1 MDNEN
6 KISLQE
12 ISAPK
17 NQPILINGEQ
27 VEVMAPAGSR
37 ESLAAALQAGAD
49 SIYFGI
55 EALNMRAHSASR
67 FTIDDLRD
75 IATICAERGV
85 KSYLTVNTIIYD
97 DDLELMRQICDAA
110 HEAGI
115 SAVIAADVAVMD
127 YCNRIGQEVHL
138 STQLNISNT
147 EALRFY
153 ARFADVVV
161 LARELNMFQVHHI
174 RQFIDREQIKG
185 PSGEPL
191 RIEMFCHGAL
201 CMAVSGKCY
210 LSLDNLGRSA
220 NRGECMQV
228 CRRAYTVR
236 DRDTGVELD
245 IDNKYIMSPKDLK
258 TIGFIDKMVGA
269 GVRVFKIEGR
279 ARSAEYVYN
288 VVRCYKEALQAVADG
303 TFTPERV
310 AEWDEKLST
319 VFNRGFWDGYY
330 QGQRLGEWNHTYGS
344 LATRKKI
351 YAAKCTNFFKQ
362 LKVAEFLVEAVDTIQ
377 EGQEVLI
384 TGATT
389 GVYQCCLKDIRDTKG
404 NSTTTVHKG
413 EFFSIKTETLIH
425 RGDRLYLWINNTT
438 LEA

>member
-75 IATICAERGV
+75 IAMICTERGV

-110 HEAGI
+110 HQAGI

-161 LARELNMFQVHHI
+161 LARELNMYQVHHI

-245 IDNKYIMSPKDLK
+245 VDNKYIMSPKDLK
-258 TIGFIDKMVGA
+258 TISFIDKMVGA

-310 AEWDEKLST
+310 EKWDETLAT

-330 QGQRLGEWNHTYGS
+330 QGQKLGEWSEKYGS
-344 LATRKKI
+344 SATEKKV
-351 YAAKCTNFFKQ
+351 YVAKGVKYFSR
-362 LKVAEFLVEAVDTIQ
+362 LGVGEFYVEAGEINVGDRLLLV
-377 EGQEVLI
+377 GP
-384 TGATT
+384 TT
-389 GVYQCCLKDIRDTKG
+389 GVHYLTASEIHFADKGAIQTARKGQLVSIPVPDKIRPSDK
-404 NSTTTVHKG
+404 
-413 EFFSIKTETLIH
+413 
-425 RGDRLYLWINNTT
+425 LYKLVKN
-438 LEA
+438 EPAF